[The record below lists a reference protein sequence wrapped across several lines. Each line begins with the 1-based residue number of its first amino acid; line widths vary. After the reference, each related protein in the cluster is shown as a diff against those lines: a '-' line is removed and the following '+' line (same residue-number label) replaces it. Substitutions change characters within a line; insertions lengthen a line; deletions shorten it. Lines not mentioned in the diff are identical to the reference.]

1 MGNRFLMEN
10 NFLDFRLI
18 NNLLL
23 PSINYVSKKDLKKRN
38 LLSIL
43 YGILFLIFT
52 CILVVVVYQQIK
64 PFILQ
69 PALAFANLYFLI
81 DAIFS
86 GKSEF
91 LQYNITSTQSAHS
104 LISLS
109 KIIIDELVLLSK
121 MLFPMIISLVT
132 MSIFK
137 KQNFGS
143 KVIIVILTILT
154 YTLFFEVYFQVILI
168 IVLFSILTIF
178 HPIGDDKYYTV
189 VQYLNYFEEI
199 LYNWWGNRT
208 KNKKSIKKIIFLIIL
223 SIVMSY
229 CLFRLFPVLGVGF
242 SFLLTLLVVFIIWVY
257 AGSVSKEIK
266 LLKKIFIYSIFF
278 GFTLVGNLEIGSNVL
293 KVPVLFITLFFA
305 LDRIIVL
312 SKEMKEIIIEK
323 SILYYYEYETIDKL
337 LLIKELINIDI
348 LHEVDVTELELV
360 KQIAIRIRLGFY
372 QEVLKLSDI
381 YKNGEFQNYRQFVE
395 GNIFFL
401 TFDETIFDN
410 VDSLKTL
417 KERLSNILEL
427 EGQNIRLPE
436 LSEIYAKVLFK
447 LEQFNDAIV
456 YFKESIMYMSEE
468 SRLMYIEACEQVGDI
483 KQAEYIRRNY

>member
-10 NFLDFRLI
+10 NSLDFRLI

-23 PSINYVSKKDLKKRN
+23 PSINYVSKKDLKKRDF
-38 LLSIL
+38 LSIL
-43 YGILFLIFT
+43 YGILFLLFT

-64 PFILQ
+64 PFVLQ
-69 PALAFANLYFLI
+69 TAVAFTNLYFLI
-81 DAIFS
+81 DALFS

-91 LQYNITSTQSAHS
+91 LLYVPSTQSAHS
-104 LISLS
+104 LISPS
-109 KIIIDELVLLSK
+109 KIILDEIVLLFK
-121 MLFPMIISLVT
+121 MLFPMIMSLVT

-154 YTLFFEVYFQVILI
+154 YTLIFEVYFQVILI
-168 IVLFSILTIF
+168 IILFSILTIF

-199 LYNWWGNRT
+199 LYNWWENRT
-208 KNKKSIKKIIFLIIL
+208 KNKKSIKKIIFLIFLFIA
-223 SIVMSY
+223 MSY
-229 CLFRLFPVLGVGF
+229 CLFRLFPVLGVGI
-242 SFLLTLLVVFIIWVY
+242 SLLLTLLVVFIIWVY

-266 LLKKIFIYSIFF
+266 FLKKIFIYSIFF
-278 GFTLVGNLEIGSNVL
+278 GFTLIGNLEISSNVL

-312 SKEMKEIIIEK
+312 SKEMKEIIVEK

-348 LHEVDVTELELV
+348 LHEVNVTELELA
-360 KQIAIRIRLGFY
+360 KQIAIRIKLGLY
-372 QEVLKLSDI
+372 QEVIKLSDI
-381 YKNGEFQNYRQFVE
+381 YKNREFQNYRQFVE
-395 GNIFFL
+395 GNVFFI
-401 TFDETIFDN
+401 TFDETNFDDA
-410 VDSLKTL
+410 DSLKSL
-417 KERLSNILEL
+417 KKTLSNILEL
-427 EGQNIRLPE
+427 EGQKILLTE
-436 LSEIYAKVLFK
+436 LYERYAKVLFK
-447 LEQFNDAIV
+447 LEQFNDAIE
-456 YFKESIMYMSEE
+456 YFKDSIMYMSEE
-468 SRLMYIEACEQVGDI
+468 SRLMYIEACEQIGDI

>member
-1 MGNRFLMEN
+1 MKN

-23 PSINYVSKKDLKKRN
+23 PSINYVSKNDLKKRDF
-38 LLSIL
+38 LSIL
-43 YGILFLIFT
+43 YGILFLIFA
-52 CILVVVVYQQIK
+52 CIFLVVVYQQIK

-69 PALAFANLYFLI
+69 QAVAFANLYFII

-91 LQYNITSTQSAHS
+91 LQYVPSTQNADS
-104 LISLS
+104 LKLFSE
-109 KIIIDELVLLSK
+109 IIFDELVLLFK
-121 MLFPMIISLVT
+121 MSVPMIISLVT
-132 MSIFK
+132 MFLFK
-137 KQNFGS
+137 KQNFES
-143 KVIIVILTILT
+143 KVFIATSTILI
-154 YTLFFEVYFQVILI
+154 YTLIFGVYFQATLI
-168 IVLFSILTIF
+168 IVLFGILIIF
-178 HPIGDDKYYTV
+178 HPIGNGKYYTV
-189 VQYLNYFEEI
+189 VQYLNYFEDI
-199 LYNWWGNRT
+199 LYNWWGNST
-208 KNKKSIKKIIFLIIL
+208 KNKKSRKKIIFLIIL
-223 SIVMSY
+223 FITMSY
-229 CLFRLFPVLGVGF
+229 CLFRLFPVGVGF
-242 SFLLTLLVVFIIWVY
+242 SLLLTLLVVFIIWVY
-257 AGSVSKEIK
+257 TGSASKEMK

-278 GFTLVGNLEIGSNVL
+278 GFTLIGNLEIGSDVL

-312 SKEMKEIIIEK
+312 SKEMKEIIVEK

-381 YKNGEFQNYRQFVE
+381 YKNREFQNYRQFVE

-401 TFDETIFDN
+401 TFDDA
-410 VDSLKTL
+410 DSLKTS

-427 EGQNIRLPE
+427 EGQNIRLLK
-436 LSEIYAKVLFK
+436 LSEIYARVLFK
-447 LEQFNDAIV
+447 LEQFDDAIV

>member
-1 MGNRFLMEN
+1 MKN

-23 PSINYVSKKDLKKRN
+23 PSINYVSKNDLKKRDF
-38 LLSIL
+38 LSIL
-43 YGILFLIFT
+43 YGILFLIFA
-52 CILVVVVYQQIK
+52 CIFLVVVYQQIK

-69 PALAFANLYFLI
+69 QAVAFANLYFII

-91 LQYNITSTQSAHS
+91 LQYVPSTQNADS
-104 LISLS
+104 LKLFSE
-109 KIIIDELVLLSK
+109 IIFDELVLLFK
-121 MLFPMIISLVT
+121 MSVPMIISLVT
-132 MSIFK
+132 MFLFK
-137 KQNFGS
+137 KQNFES
-143 KVIIVILTILT
+143 KVFIAISTILI
-154 YTLFFEVYFQVILI
+154 YTLIFGVYFQATLI
-168 IVLFSILTIF
+168 IVLFGILIIF
-178 HPIGDDKYYTV
+178 HPIGNGKYYTV
-189 VQYLNYFEEI
+189 VQYLNYFEDI
-199 LYNWWGNRT
+199 LYNWWGNST
-208 KNKKSIKKIIFLIIL
+208 KNKKSRKKIIFLIIL
-223 SIVMSY
+223 FITMSY
-229 CLFRLFPVLGVGF
+229 CLFRLFPVGVGF
-242 SFLLTLLVVFIIWVY
+242 SLLLTLLVVFIIWVY
-257 AGSVSKEIK
+257 TGSASKEMK

-278 GFTLVGNLEIGSNVL
+278 GFTLIGNLEIGSDVL

-305 LDRIIVL
+305 LDLIIVL
-312 SKEMKEIIIEK
+312 SKEMKEIIVEK

-381 YKNGEFQNYRQFVE
+381 YKSREFQNYRQFVE

-401 TFDETIFDN
+401 TFDETTFDDA
-410 VDSLKTL
+410 DSLKTS

-436 LSEIYAKVLFK
+436 LSEIYARVLFK
-447 LEQFNDAIV
+447 LEQFDDAIV

>member
-1 MGNRFLMEN
+1 MEN
-10 NFLDFRLI
+10 NSLDFRLI

-23 PSINYVSKKDLKKRN
+23 PSINYVSKKDLKKRDF
-38 LLSIL
+38 LSIL

-52 CILVVVVYQQIK
+52 YILVVVVYQQIK

-69 PALAFANLYFLI
+69 QAVAFANLYFLI
-81 DAIFS
+81 DALFS

-91 LQYNITSTQSAHS
+91 LQYVPSTQSAHS
-104 LISLS
+104 LISPS
-109 KIIIDELVLLSK
+109 KIILDELVLLFK

-132 MSIFK
+132 ISIFK

-154 YTLFFEVYFQVILI
+154 YTLIFEVYFQVILI

-199 LYNWWGNRT
+199 LYNWWGGRT
-208 KNKKSIKKIIFLIIL
+208 KNKKSGKKIIFLIIL
-223 SIVMSY
+223 SITMSY
-229 CLFRLFPVLGVGF
+229 CLFKLFPVLGVGF
-242 SFLLTLLVVFIIWVY
+242 PLLLTLLVVFIIWVY
-257 AGSVSKEIK
+257 TGSASKEIK

-278 GFTLVGNLEIGSNVL
+278 GFTLIGNLEIGSDVL

-305 LDRIIVL
+305 LDRIIAL

-323 SILYYYEYETIDKL
+323 SILYYYEYENIEKL
-337 LLIKELINIDI
+337 LLIKELINIEI
-348 LHEVDVTELELV
+348 LHKVDVSELELA
-360 KQIAIRIRLGFY
+360 KQIAIRIKLGLY

-381 YKNGEFQNYRQFVE
+381 YIKREFKNYRHFVE
-395 GNIFFL
+395 GNSFLL
-401 TFDETIFDN
+401 TFDETTLDDA
-410 VDSLKTL
+410 VSLESLKESLFDIL
-417 KERLSNILEL
+417 KLEEQNIL
-427 EGQNIRLPE
+427 LPE
-436 LSEIYAKVLFK
+436 LYEIYAKVLFK
-447 LEQFNDAIV
+447 LEQFDDAIV
-456 YFKESIMYMSEE
+456 YFEENIMYISEE
-468 SRLMYIEACEQVGDI
+468 SRLMYIKACEQVGNI

>member
-10 NFLDFRLI
+10 NSLDLRLI

-23 PSINYVSKKDLKKRN
+23 PSINYVSKKDLKKRDF
-38 LLSIL
+38 LSIL

-64 PFILQ
+64 PFVLQ
-69 PALAFANLYFLI
+69 LAVAFTNLYFLI
-81 DAIFS
+81 DALFS

-91 LQYNITSTQSAHS
+91 LLYVPSTQSAHS
-104 LISLS
+104 LISPS
-109 KIIIDELVLLSK
+109 KIILDELVLLFK

-154 YTLFFEVYFQVILI
+154 YTLIFEVYLQVILI
-168 IVLFSILTIF
+168 IILFSILTIF

-199 LYNWWGNRT
+199 LYNWWENRT

-223 SIVMSY
+223 FIAMSF
-229 CLFRLFPVLGVGF
+229 CLFRLFPLLGVGI
-242 SFLLTLLVVFIIWVY
+242 SLLLTLLVVFIIWVY

-266 LLKKIFIYSIFF
+266 FLKKIFIYSIFF
-278 GFTLVGNLEIGSNVL
+278 GFTLIGNLEIGSNVL

-312 SKEMKEIIIEK
+312 SKEMKEIIVEK

-348 LHEVDVTELELV
+348 LHEVNVTELELA
-360 KQIAIRIRLGFY
+360 KQIAIRIKLGLY
-372 QEVLKLSDI
+372 QEVIKLSDI
-381 YKNGEFQNYRQFVE
+381 YKNREFQNYRQFVE
-395 GNIFFL
+395 GSVFFI
-401 TFDETIFDN
+401 TFDETNFDDA
-410 VDSLKTL
+410 DSLKSL
-417 KERLSNILEL
+417 KETLSNILEL
-427 EGQNIRLPE
+427 EGQKILLTE
-436 LSEIYAKVLFK
+436 LYEIYAKVLFK
-447 LEQFNDAIV
+447 LEQFNDAIE
-456 YFKESIMYMSEE
+456 YFKDSIMYMSEE

>member
-1 MGNRFLMEN
+1 MKN

-23 PSINYVSKKDLKKRN
+23 PSINYVSKNDLKKRDF
-38 LLSIL
+38 LSIL
-43 YGILFLIFT
+43 YGILFLIFA
-52 CILVVVVYQQIK
+52 CIFLVVVYQQIK

-69 PALAFANLYFLI
+69 QAVAFANLYFII

-91 LQYNITSTQSAHS
+91 LQYVPSTQNADS
-104 LISLS
+104 LKLFSE
-109 KIIIDELVLLSK
+109 IIFDELVLLFK
-121 MLFPMIISLVT
+121 MSVPMIISLVT
-132 MSIFK
+132 MFLFK
-137 KQNFGS
+137 KQNFES
-143 KVIIVILTILT
+143 KVFIAISTILI
-154 YTLFFEVYFQVILI
+154 YTLIFGVYFQATLI
-168 IVLFSILTIF
+168 IVLFGILIIF
-178 HPIGDDKYYTV
+178 HPIGNGKYYTV
-189 VQYLNYFEEI
+189 VQYLNYFEDI
-199 LYNWWGNRT
+199 LYNWWGNST
-208 KNKKSIKKIIFLIIL
+208 KNKKSRKKIIFLIIL
-223 SIVMSY
+223 FITMSY
-229 CLFRLFPVLGVGF
+229 CLFRLFPVGVGF
-242 SFLLTLLVVFIIWVY
+242 SLLLALLVVFIIWVY
-257 AGSVSKEIK
+257 TGSASKEMK

-278 GFTLVGNLEIGSNVL
+278 GFTLIGNLEIGSDVL

-312 SKEMKEIIIEK
+312 SKEMKEIIVEK

-381 YKNGEFQNYRQFVE
+381 YKNREFQNYRQFVE

-401 TFDETIFDN
+401 TFDETTFDDA
-410 VDSLKTL
+410 DSLKTS

-436 LSEIYAKVLFK
+436 LSEIYARVLFK
-447 LEQFNDAIV
+447 LEQFDDAIV
-456 YFKESIMYMSEE
+456 YFKERIMYMSEE

>member
-266 LLKKIFIYSIFF
+266 FLKKIFIYSIFF
-278 GFTLVGNLEIGSNVL
+278 GFTLIGNLEIGSNVL

-305 LDRIIVL
+305 LDRIIAL
-312 SKEMKEIIIEK
+312 SKEMKEIIVEK

-427 EGQNIRLPE
+427 EGQNIRLPG

>member
-1 MGNRFLMEN
+1 MEN

-23 PSINYVSKKDLKKRN
+23 PSINYVSKNDLKKRDF
-38 LLSIL
+38 LSIL
-43 YGILFLIFT
+43 YGILFLIFA
-52 CILVVVVYQQIK
+52 CIFLVVVYQQIK

-69 PALAFANLYFLI
+69 PAVAFANLYFII

-91 LQYNITSTQSAHS
+91 LQYVPSTQNADS
-104 LISLS
+104 LKLFSE
-109 KIIIDELVLLSK
+109 IIFDELVLLFK
-121 MLFPMIISLVT
+121 MLFPMITSLVT
-132 MSIFK
+132 MFLFK
-137 KQNFGS
+137 KQNFES
-143 KVIIVILTILT
+143 KVFIAISTILI
-154 YTLFFEVYFQVILI
+154 YTLIFGVYFQATLI
-168 IVLFSILTIF
+168 IVLFGILIIF
-178 HPIGDDKYYTV
+178 HPIGNGKYYTV

-199 LYNWWGNRT
+199 LYNWWENRT

-223 SIVMSY
+223 FITMSY
-229 CLFRLFPVLGVGF
+229 CLFRLFPVGVGF
-242 SFLLTLLVVFIIWVY
+242 SLLLTLLVVFIIWVY
-257 AGSVSKEIK
+257 TGSASKEMK

-278 GFTLVGNLEIGSNVL
+278 GFTLIGNLEIGSDVL

-312 SKEMKEIIIEK
+312 SKEMKEIIVEK

-348 LHEVDVTELELV
+348 LHEVDVTELELA
-360 KQIAIRIRLGFY
+360 KQIAIRIKLGLY

-381 YKNGEFQNYRQFVE
+381 YKNREFQNYRQFVE

-401 TFDETIFDN
+401 TFDETTFDDA
-410 VDSLKTL
+410 DSLKSL

-427 EGQNIRLPE
+427 EGQNIFLPE
-436 LSEIYAKVLFK
+436 LYEIYAKVLFK
-447 LEQFNDAIV
+447 LDQFNDAIA
-456 YFKESIMYMSEE
+456 YFNENIMYLSEE
-468 SRLMYIEACEQVGDI
+468 SRLMYIKACEQVEDI

>member
-10 NFLDFRLI
+10 NSLDLRLI

-23 PSINYVSKKDLKKRN
+23 PSINYVSKKDLKKRDF
-38 LLSIL
+38 LSIL

-64 PFILQ
+64 PFVLQ
-69 PALAFANLYFLI
+69 LAVAFTNLYFLI
-81 DAIFS
+81 DALFS

-91 LQYNITSTQSAHS
+91 LLYVPSTQSAHS
-104 LISLS
+104 LISPS
-109 KIIIDELVLLSK
+109 KIILDELVLLFK

-154 YTLFFEVYFQVILI
+154 YTLIFEVYLQVILI
-168 IVLFSILTIF
+168 IILFSILTIF

-199 LYNWWGNRT
+199 LYNWWENRT

-223 SIVMSY
+223 FIAMSF
-229 CLFRLFPVLGVGF
+229 CLFILFPLLGVGI
-242 SFLLTLLVVFIIWVY
+242 SLLLTLLVVFIIWVY

-266 LLKKIFIYSIFF
+266 FLKKIFIYSIFF
-278 GFTLVGNLEIGSNVL
+278 GFTLIGNLEIGSNVL

-312 SKEMKEIIIEK
+312 SKEMKEIIVEK

-348 LHEVDVTELELV
+348 LHEVNVTELELA
-360 KQIAIRIRLGFY
+360 KQIAIRIKLGLY
-372 QEVLKLSDI
+372 QEVIKLSDI
-381 YKNGEFQNYRQFVE
+381 YKNREFQNYRQFVE
-395 GNIFFL
+395 GSVFFI
-401 TFDETIFDN
+401 TFDETNFDDA
-410 VDSLKTL
+410 DSLKSL
-417 KERLSNILEL
+417 KETLSNILEL
-427 EGQNIRLPE
+427 EGQKILLTE
-436 LSEIYAKVLFK
+436 LYEIYAKVLFK
-447 LEQFNDAIV
+447 LEQFNDAIE
-456 YFKESIMYMSEE
+456 YFKDSIMYMSEE

>member
-10 NFLDFRLI
+10 NSLDLRLI

-23 PSINYVSKKDLKKRN
+23 PSINYVSKKDLKKRDF
-38 LLSIL
+38 LSIL

-64 PFILQ
+64 PFVLQ
-69 PALAFANLYFLI
+69 LAVAFTNLYFLI
-81 DAIFS
+81 DALFS

-91 LQYNITSTQSAHS
+91 LLYVPSTQSAHS
-104 LISLS
+104 LISPS
-109 KIIIDELVLLSK
+109 KIILDELVLLFK

-154 YTLFFEVYFQVILI
+154 YTLIFEVYLQVILI
-168 IVLFSILTIF
+168 IILFSILTIF

-199 LYNWWGNRT
+199 LYNWWENRT

-223 SIVMSY
+223 FIAMSF
-229 CLFRLFPVLGVGF
+229 CLFRLFPLLGVGI
-242 SFLLTLLVVFIIWVY
+242 SLLLTLLVVFIIWVY

-266 LLKKIFIYSIFF
+266 FLKKIFIYSIFF
-278 GFTLVGNLEIGSNVL
+278 GFTLIGNLEIGSNVL

-312 SKEMKEIIIEK
+312 SKEMKEIIVEK

-348 LHEVDVTELELV
+348 LHEVKVTELELA
-360 KQIAIRIRLGFY
+360 KQIAIRIKLGLY
-372 QEVLKLSDI
+372 QEVIKLSDI
-381 YKNGEFQNYRQFVE
+381 YKNREFQNYRQFVE
-395 GNIFFL
+395 GSVFFI
-401 TFDETIFDN
+401 TFDETNFDDA
-410 VDSLKTL
+410 DSLKSL
-417 KERLSNILEL
+417 KETLSNILEL
-427 EGQNIRLPE
+427 EGQKILLTE
-436 LSEIYAKVLFK
+436 LYEIYAKVLFK
-447 LEQFNDAIV
+447 LEQFNDAIE
-456 YFKESIMYMSEE
+456 YFKDSIMYMSEE

>member
-1 MGNRFLMEN
+1 MEN

-121 MLFPMIISLVT
+121 MLFPMVISLVT

-278 GFTLVGNLEIGSNVL
+278 GFTLIGNLEIGSNVL

-305 LDRIIVL
+305 LDRIIAL
-312 SKEMKEIIIEK
+312 SKEMKEIIVEK

-427 EGQNIRLPE
+427 EGQNIRLPG

>member
-1 MGNRFLMEN
+1 M
-10 NFLDFRLI
+10 
-18 NNLLL
+18 
-23 PSINYVSKKDLKKRN
+23 
-38 LLSIL
+38 
-43 YGILFLIFT
+43 
-52 CILVVVVYQQIK
+52 
-64 PFILQ
+64 
-69 PALAFANLYFLI
+69 
-81 DAIFS
+81 
-86 GKSEF
+86 
-91 LQYNITSTQSAHS
+91 
-104 LISLS
+104 
-109 KIIIDELVLLSK
+109 LSK

-154 YTLFFEVYFQVILI
+154 YTLIFEVYFQVILI

-278 GFTLVGNLEIGSNVL
+278 GFTLIGNLEIGSNVL

-312 SKEMKEIIIEK
+312 SKEMKEIIVEK

>member
-1 MGNRFLMEN
+1 MEN

-278 GFTLVGNLEIGSNVL
+278 GFTLIGNLEIGSNVL

-305 LDRIIVL
+305 LDRIIAL
-312 SKEMKEIIIEK
+312 SKEMKEIIVEK

-427 EGQNIRLPE
+427 EGQNIRLPG

>member
-121 MLFPMIISLVT
+121 MLFPMVISLVT

-278 GFTLVGNLEIGSNVL
+278 GFTLIGNLEIGSNVL

-305 LDRIIVL
+305 LDRIIAL
-312 SKEMKEIIIEK
+312 SKEMKEIIVEK

-427 EGQNIRLPE
+427 EGQNIRLPG

>member
-1 MGNRFLMEN
+1 MEN
-10 NFLDFRLI
+10 NSLDLRLI

-23 PSINYVSKKDLKKRN
+23 PSINYVSKKDLKKRDF
-38 LLSIL
+38 LSIL

-64 PFILQ
+64 PFVLQ
-69 PALAFANLYFLI
+69 LAVAFTNLYFLI
-81 DAIFS
+81 DALFS

-91 LQYNITSTQSAHS
+91 LLYVPSTQSAHS
-104 LISLS
+104 LISPS
-109 KIIIDELVLLSK
+109 KIILDELVLLFK

-154 YTLFFEVYFQVILI
+154 YTLIFEVYLQVILI
-168 IVLFSILTIF
+168 IILFSILTIF

-199 LYNWWGNRT
+199 LYNWWENRT

-223 SIVMSY
+223 FIAMSF
-229 CLFRLFPVLGVGF
+229 CLFRLFPLLGVGI
-242 SFLLTLLVVFIIWVY
+242 SLLLTLLVVFIIWVY

-266 LLKKIFIYSIFF
+266 FLKKIFIYSIFF
-278 GFTLVGNLEIGSNVL
+278 GFTLIGNLEIGSNVL

-312 SKEMKEIIIEK
+312 SKEMKEIIVEK

-348 LHEVDVTELELV
+348 LHEVNVTELELA
-360 KQIAIRIRLGFY
+360 KQIAIRIKLGLY
-372 QEVLKLSDI
+372 QEVIKLSDI
-381 YKNGEFQNYRQFVE
+381 YKNREFQNYRQFVE
-395 GNIFFL
+395 GSVFFI
-401 TFDETIFDN
+401 TFDETNFDDA
-410 VDSLKTL
+410 DSLKSL
-417 KERLSNILEL
+417 KETLSNILEL
-427 EGQNIRLPE
+427 EGQKILLTE
-436 LSEIYAKVLFK
+436 LYEIYAKVLFK
-447 LEQFNDAIV
+447 LEQFNDAIE
-456 YFKESIMYMSEE
+456 YFKDSIMYMSEE

>member
-121 MLFPMIISLVT
+121 MLFPMVISLVT

-278 GFTLVGNLEIGSNVL
+278 GFTLIGNLEIGSNVL

-305 LDRIIVL
+305 LDRIIAL
-312 SKEMKEIIIEK
+312 SKEMKEIIVEK

-427 EGQNIRLPE
+427 EGQNIRLPG

-447 LEQFNDAIV
+447 LEQFNDAIA

>member
-1 MGNRFLMEN
+1 MGNGFLMEN
-10 NFLDFRLI
+10 NSLDFRLI

-23 PSINYVSKKDLKKRN
+23 PSINYVSKKDLKKRDF
-38 LLSIL
+38 LSIL
-43 YGILFLIFT
+43 YGILFLLFT

-69 PALAFANLYFLI
+69 TAVAFTNLYFLI
-81 DAIFS
+81 DALFS

-91 LQYNITSTQSAHS
+91 LLYVPSTQSAHS
-104 LISLS
+104 LISPS
-109 KIIIDELVLLSK
+109 KIILDELVLLFK
-121 MLFPMIISLVT
+121 MLFPMIMSLVT

-154 YTLFFEVYFQVILI
+154 YTLIFEVYFQVILI
-168 IVLFSILTIF
+168 IILFSILTIF

-199 LYNWWGNRT
+199 LYNWWENRT
-208 KNKKSIKKIIFLIIL
+208 KNKKSIKKIIFLIFLFIA
-223 SIVMSY
+223 MSY
-229 CLFRLFPVLGVGF
+229 CLFRLFPVLGVGI
-242 SFLLTLLVVFIIWVY
+242 SLLLTLLVVFIIWVY

-266 LLKKIFIYSIFF
+266 FLKKIFIYSIFF
-278 GFTLVGNLEIGSNVL
+278 GFTLIGNLEISSNVL

-312 SKEMKEIIIEK
+312 SKEMKEIIVEK

-348 LHEVDVTELELV
+348 LHEVNVTELELA
-360 KQIAIRIRLGFY
+360 KQIAIRIKLGLY
-372 QEVLKLSDI
+372 QEVIKLSDI
-381 YKNGEFQNYRQFVE
+381 YKNREFQNYRQFVE
-395 GNIFFL
+395 GNVFFI
-401 TFDETIFDN
+401 TFDETNFDDA
-410 VDSLKTL
+410 DSLKSL
-417 KERLSNILEL
+417 KKTLSNILEL
-427 EGQNIRLPE
+427 EGQKILLTE
-436 LSEIYAKVLFK
+436 LYERYAKVLFK
-447 LEQFNDAIV
+447 LEQFNDAIE
-456 YFKESIMYMSEE
+456 YFKDSIMYMSEE
-468 SRLMYIEACEQVGDI
+468 SRLMYIEACEQIGDI

>member
-1 MGNRFLMEN
+1 
-10 NFLDFRLI
+10 
-18 NNLLL
+18 
-23 PSINYVSKKDLKKRN
+23 
-38 LLSIL
+38 
-43 YGILFLIFT
+43 
-52 CILVVVVYQQIK
+52 
-64 PFILQ
+64 
-69 PALAFANLYFLI
+69 
-81 DAIFS
+81 
-86 GKSEF
+86 
-91 LQYNITSTQSAHS
+91 
-104 LISLS
+104 
-109 KIIIDELVLLSK
+109 
-121 MLFPMIISLVT
+121 

-278 GFTLVGNLEIGSNVL
+278 GFTLIGNLEIGSNVL

-305 LDRIIVL
+305 LDRIIAL
-312 SKEMKEIIIEK
+312 SKEMKEIIVEK

-427 EGQNIRLPE
+427 EGQNIRLPG

>member
-1 MGNRFLMEN
+1 MEN
-10 NFLDFRLI
+10 NFLDFRLV

-23 PSINYVSKKDLKKRN
+23 PSINYVSKNDLKKRDF
-38 LLSIL
+38 LSIL
-43 YGILFLIFT
+43 YGILFLIFA
-52 CILVVVVYQQIK
+52 CIFLVVVYQQIK

-69 PALAFANLYFLI
+69 LAVEFANLYFII

-86 GKSEF
+86 GKREF
-91 LQYNITSTQSAHS
+91 LQYVPSTQNADS
-104 LISLS
+104 LKLFSE
-109 KIIIDELVLLSK
+109 IIFDELVLLFK

-132 MSIFK
+132 MFLFK
-137 KQNFGS
+137 KQNFES
-143 KVIIVILTILT
+143 KVFIAISTILI
-154 YTLFFEVYFQVILI
+154 YTLIFGVYFQAALI
-168 IVLFSILTIF
+168 IVLFGILIIF
-178 HPIGDDKYYTV
+178 HPIGNGKYYTV

-199 LYNWWGNRT
+199 LYNWWGSRT

-223 SIVMSY
+223 FITMSY
-229 CLFRLFPVLGVGF
+229 CLFRLFPALGVDF
-242 SFLLTLLVVFIIWVY
+242 SLLLTLLVVFIIWVY
-257 AGSVSKEIK
+257 TGSASKEMK

-278 GFTLVGNLEIGSNVL
+278 GFTLIGNLEIGSDVL
-293 KVPVLFITLFFA
+293 KIPVLFITLFFA
-305 LDRIIVL
+305 LDRIIAL
-312 SKEMKEIIIEK
+312 SKEMKEIIVEK

-427 EGQNIRLPE
+427 EGQNIRLPG

>member
-1 MGNRFLMEN
+1 MEN

-23 PSINYVSKKDLKKRN
+23 PSINYVSKNDLKKRDF
-38 LLSIL
+38 LSIL
-43 YGILFLIFT
+43 YGILFLIFA
-52 CILVVVVYQQIK
+52 CIFLVVVYQQIK

-69 PALAFANLYFLI
+69 PAVAFANLYFII

-91 LQYNITSTQSAHS
+91 LQYVPSTQNADS
-104 LISLS
+104 LKLFSE
-109 KIIIDELVLLSK
+109 IIFDELVLLFK

-132 MSIFK
+132 MFLFK
-137 KQNFGS
+137 KQNFES
-143 KVIIVILTILT
+143 KVFIAISIILI
-154 YTLFFEVYFQVILI
+154 YTLIFGVYFQAALI
-168 IVLFSILTIF
+168 IVLFGILIIF
-178 HPIGDDKYYTV
+178 HPIRNGKYYTV

-199 LYNWWGNRT
+199 LYNWWGSRT

-223 SIVMSY
+223 FITMSY
-229 CLFRLFPVLGVGF
+229 CLFRLFPALGVDF
-242 SFLLTLLVVFIIWVY
+242 SLLLTLLVVFTMWIY
-257 AGSVSKEIK
+257 NGSAGKESK
-266 LLKKIFIYSIFF
+266 LLKKIFIYIIFF
-278 GFTLVGNLEIGSNVL
+278 GFTLIGNLEIGSDVL

-305 LDRIIVL
+305 LDRIIAL
-312 SKEMKEIIIEK
+312 SKEMKEIIVEK

-348 LHEVDVTELELV
+348 LHEVDVTELELA
-360 KQIAIRIRLGFY
+360 KQIAIRIKLGLY

-381 YKNGEFQNYRQFVE
+381 YKNREFQNYRQFVE

-401 TFDETIFDN
+401 TFDETTFDDA
-410 VDSLKTL
+410 DSLKSL

-427 EGQNIRLPE
+427 EGQNIFLPE
-436 LSEIYAKVLFK
+436 LYEIYAKVLFK
-447 LEQFNDAIV
+447 LDQFNDAIA
-456 YFKESIMYMSEE
+456 YFNENIMYLSEE
-468 SRLMYIEACEQVGDI
+468 SRLMYIKACEQVEDI

>member
-10 NFLDFRLI
+10 NSLDLRLI

-23 PSINYVSKKDLKKRN
+23 PSINYVSKKDLKKRDF
-38 LLSIL
+38 LSIL

-199 LYNWWGNRT
+199 LYNWWGSRT

-223 SIVMSY
+223 FITMSY
-229 CLFRLFPVLGVGF
+229 CLFRLFPALGVGF
-242 SFLLTLLVVFIIWVY
+242 SLLLTLLVVFIIWVY
-257 AGSVSKEIK
+257 TGSASKEMK

-278 GFTLVGNLEIGSNVL
+278 GFTLIGNLEIGSDVL
-293 KVPVLFITLFFA
+293 KIPVLFITLFFA
-305 LDRIIVL
+305 LDRIIAL
-312 SKEMKEIIIEK
+312 SKEMKEIIVEK

-427 EGQNIRLPE
+427 EGQNIRLPG